1 MTEFMR
7 PFGPTIYRGKLSDE
21 EITYIQGVAN
31 DTLKANQRIGK
42 TLVGIM
48 KDHFAAQVT
57 DVDKFLSILTP
68 HIVKYAKYE
77 YERRKELSFKGDGIQ
92 SKGEIDWDSLNFNLG
107 KGPWIN
113 FQRAGE
119 YQPCHEHSGDISA
132 VVYIDIPEEI
142 AQEEYTKDTNINCP
156 GQIEFLFGS
165 GDLGSTGTQKIIP
178 QTGDFL
184 LFPAGLKH
192 IAYPFHTE
200 NVTRISM
207 SFNVRNYS
215 CDNMTVSRIN

>member
-1 MTEFMR
+1 MTEFLR
-7 PFGPTIYRGKLSDE
+7 PFGPTIYRGRFTDE
-21 EITYIQGVAN
+21 EITYIQSVAN
-31 DTLKANQRIGK
+31 DTLEANKRIGK
-42 TLVGIM
+42 MLVGIM
-48 KDHFAAQVT
+48 KDHFAAHVN

-77 YERRKELSFKGDGIQ
+77 YERRNALGFEGDGIQ
-92 SKGEIDWDSLNFNLG
+92 TEGEVDWDSFNFNLG

-119 YQPCHEHSGDISA
+119 YQPCHEHSGNMSA

-142 AQEEYTKDTNINCP
+142 AQERYTEDTNINCP
-156 GQIEFLFGS
+156 GQIEFLYQS
-165 GDLGSTGTQKIIP
+165 GDMGSTGTYKHIP

-207 SFNVRNYS
+207 SFNVF
-215 CDNMTVSRIN
+215 DWTVEGKKT